1 MARFVRL
8 RRGAENVAL
17 LPRGDVEKF
26 GLRIVG
32 RRHPIGGADRAWTN
46 RHARQSWGSFF
57 ALEGHAAC
65 VFRIAPAD
73 FPVGSGRE
81 KFAVTAVNHVEK
93 TVAVGLDDEM
103 AIAVVHQHRNLRGV
117 VIVLVV
123 LGELEIPFQLARIRI
138 ERKQRIA
145 VEIVAGTAFAAIRR
159 RRIAGGPERGIR
171 RGIIGAGNPCGRA
184 ADFPGVAFPGFVAGF
199 ARTGNGVEAPFAR
212 AGHGVISIDEPANA
226 VFAAGN
232 PDEHE
237 MVDHQGRECDAVAL
251 TVVRRAHVPNDI
263 ARFCVERDDVGV
275 KRAEKNFI
283 AQDGHPAIDAATTGT
298 NIGRQ

>member
-1 MARFVRL
+1 PGEHNWRVYTVP
-8 RRGAENVAL
+8 GPVDPGHETWK
-17 LPRGDVEKF
+17 GDSWK
-26 GLRIVG
+26 L
-32 RRHPIGGADRAWTN
+32 GGAPAWSTGTYDPATN
-46 RHARQSWGSFF
+46 TTFW
-57 ALEGHAAC
+57 
-65 VFRIAPAD
+65 
-73 FPVGSGRE
+73 
-81 KFAVTAVNHVEK
+81 T
-93 TVAVGLDDEM
+93 T
-103 AIAVVHQHRNLRGV
+103 
-117 VIVLVV
+117 
-123 LGELEIPFQLARIRI
+123 
-138 ERKQRIA
+138 
-145 VEIVAGTAFAAIRR
+145 
-159 RRIAGGPERGIR
+159 
-171 RGIIGAGNPCGRA
+171 GNPCGRA